1 MSERLNQQPTKELH
15 LFQRFLL
22 QSKLITQLNKWLDE
36 QAWENEKKD
45 AIIEM
50 KDKEIE
56 QIKEQ
61 LHRMTQS
68 RDQVDSNFKKYMK
81 SVKADKVDNEKM
93 QKQQTIIHD
102 LRSELEAT
110 KRRLTV
116 SHRMNELL
124 AKQAKQTKQK

>member
-1 MSERLNQQPTKELH
+1 MSERLNKQPTKELF

-22 QSKLITQLNKWLDE
+22 QSKLIGQLNKWLDE
-36 QAWENEKKD
+36 MAWENEKKD

-50 KDKEIE
+50 KDNEID
-56 QIKEQ
+56 QVKEQ

-68 RDQVDSNFKKYMK
+68 RDQVEANFKKYMK

-93 QKQQTIIHD
+93 QKQQEIIKN
-102 LRSELEAT
+102 LRSDLEAAQ
-110 KRRLTV
+110 RRLKV

-124 AKQAKQTKQK
+124 AKQTKN